1 MYIAAA
7 IAGISVGVGLVLG
20 GLVSNLITMRLF
32 TSPKRFREYTK
43 KVKELAEI
51 MQEEGLV

>member
-32 TSPKRFREYTK
+32 TSPKRFRKCAKQVRELTK
-43 KVKELAEI
+43 I
-51 MQEEGLV
+51 MEEEGLV

>member
-7 IAGISVGVGLVLG
+7 IAGIAVGVSLALG

-32 TSPKRFREYTK
+32 TSPKRFRKYAK
-43 KVKELAEI
+43 QMKELAKI
-51 MQEEGLV
+51 MEEEGLV

>member
-7 IAGISVGVGLVLG
+7 IAGISIGVGLVLG
-20 GLVSNLITMRLF
+20 GLVSNLISMSLL
-32 TSPKRFREYTK
+32 TSPKRFRKCAK
-43 KVKELAEI
+43 KMKALAEI

>member
-1 MYIAAA
+1 MYIAVA

-20 GLVSNLITMRLF
+20 GLVSNLVSIKLF
-32 TSPKRFREYTK
+32 TSPKKFRKYAK
-43 KVKELAEI
+43 QMKELAEI

>member
-20 GLVSNLITMRLF
+20 GLVSNLISMNLLTN
-32 TSPKRFREYTK
+32 PKRLRKCIK
-43 KVKELAEI
+43 KVKVLAEI
-51 MQEEGLV
+51 MEEELV

>member
-20 GLVSNLITMRLF
+20 GLVSNLVSMKLL
-32 TSPKRFREYTK
+32 TSPKRFRK
-43 KVKELAEI
+43 CVKQMKELAEI